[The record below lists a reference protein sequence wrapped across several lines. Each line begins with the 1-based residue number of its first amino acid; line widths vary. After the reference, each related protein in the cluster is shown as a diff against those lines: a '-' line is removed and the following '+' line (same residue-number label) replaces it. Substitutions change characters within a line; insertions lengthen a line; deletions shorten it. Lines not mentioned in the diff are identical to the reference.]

1 MKFGLKRNSTKFL
14 GIKLE
19 KRIQNGPLILIQKI
33 ILQWFN
39 YSTESPIFRKNCR
52 LIVKG
57 KCLQRHV
64 LIAKMNAKFPL
75 NQRTI
80 DQFIV
85 ENVFKIINPKKEVVV
100 LDLVEDHD
108 LEEMTEVL
116 DSEEVQEETDHG
128 KCSQQPALIATMSA
142 KFHLNQKKIGQFIV
156 TSVFKIINKVKTI

>member
-1 MKFGLKRNSTKFL
+1 
-14 GIKLE
+14 
-19 KRIQNGPLILIQKI
+19 
-33 ILQWFN
+33 
-39 YSTESPIFRKNCR
+39 
-52 LIVKG
+52 
-57 KCLQRHV
+57 
-64 LIAKMNAKFPL
+64 MNAKFPL